1 MKPSGLQEPARTL
14 SPAVREARDELV
26 SLMQWLKINGK
37 DIGGFHGDLRNMMA
51 AACFDQVLEHQGA
64 VLVLVEEEM
73 YGSALALLRCM
84 AEAIIRGMW
93 FHHCATDAELQR
105 FKKHDRIDKV

>member
-84 AEAIIRGMW
+84 AEAI
-93 FHHCATDAELQR
+93 
-105 FKKHDRIDKV
+105 DRRLRNCLGTLRVVLDTLIVCDLALRM